1 MSRWWKIVMAIA
13 IMLPLL
19 IIGAGLGF
27 IAKTFGWPTAQKFLA
42 GTFRGTR
49 SRPLTARTFERT
61 PARLVRGR
69 YLVSS
74 LANCFKCHSQHE
86 PGGEPLPANMGAGT
100 VETIPGLGLQ
110 ITFPNLTPDVETGAG
125 SWTDDMFARGQF
137 AKASATTVGHSF
149 RLCAMRISGT
159 CLLLIHIFDSLRV

>member
-1 MSRWWKIVMAIA
+1 MSRWWKIVIAIA

-69 YLVSS
+69 YLVPAWPTASNATLNMSPVASPYPRIWAPEQLRPSQGSGCKS
-74 LANCFKCHSQHE
+74 LFQISHPTWKQVRA
-86 PGGEPLPANMGAGT
+86 PGPT
-100 VETIPGLGLQ
+100 TC
-110 ITFPNLTPDVETGAG
+110 
-125 SWTDDMFARGQF
+125 SRGQF
-137 AKASATTVGHSF
+137 AKA
-149 RLCAMRISGT
+149 
-159 CLLLIHIFDSLRV
+159 